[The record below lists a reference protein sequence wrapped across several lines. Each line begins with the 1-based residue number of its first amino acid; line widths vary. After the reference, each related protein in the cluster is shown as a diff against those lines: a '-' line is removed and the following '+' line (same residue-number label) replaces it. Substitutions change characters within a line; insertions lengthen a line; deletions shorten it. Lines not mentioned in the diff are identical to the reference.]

1 MKLAWLKAFAFM
13 ILAMV
18 AATGLSAAQDASPS
32 NDLDRQLLKSAD
44 RDDVA
49 SVRQLLDKGANA
61 EARGHNGSSA
71 LAMAAEHGDV
81 AMVKLLL
88 EKGANVGAKDES
100 DETPLVLAARSG
112 NVEITELL
120 LRRTSDAREKNRA
133 LFEGV
138 GGGPVVVELQD
149 SNARPNE
156 PSGAIPAAAWN
167 APWVRTVK
175 LLLDGGAYIE
185 ARDPDRSTP
194 LIRAASLGQ
203 TDIFMILL
211 ERGANIQAK
220 DKYGNTALI
229 AAACECA
236 LATMN
241 STYDIVK
248 LLLQKGADVNGR
260 THEGRTALMNA
271 AFGFGDASILKL
283 LLDSGADPTAM
294 DKHGDTAL
302 ALAVKSERPDK
313 VQLLK
318 QATAHTR

>member
-1 MKLAWLKAFAFM
+1 
-13 ILAMV
+13 
-18 AATGLSAAQDASPS
+18 
-32 NDLDRQLLKSAD
+32 
-44 RDDVA
+44 
-49 SVRQLLDKGANA
+49 
-61 EARGHNGSSA
+61 
-71 LAMAAEHGDV
+71 
-81 AMVKLLL
+81 
-88 EKGANVGAKDES
+88 
-100 DETPLVLAARSG
+100 
-112 NVEITELL
+112 
-120 LRRTSDAREKNRA
+120 
-133 LFEGV
+133 
-138 GGGPVVVELQD
+138 
-149 SNARPNE
+149 
-156 PSGAIPAAAWN
+156 
-167 APWVRTVK
+167 
-175 LLLDGGAYIE
+175 
-185 ARDPDRSTP
+185 
-194 LIRAASLGQ
+194 
-203 TDIFMILL
+203 MILL

-283 LLDSGADPTAM
+283 LLDSGADPTAK

-318 QATAHTR
+318 QATGHTR